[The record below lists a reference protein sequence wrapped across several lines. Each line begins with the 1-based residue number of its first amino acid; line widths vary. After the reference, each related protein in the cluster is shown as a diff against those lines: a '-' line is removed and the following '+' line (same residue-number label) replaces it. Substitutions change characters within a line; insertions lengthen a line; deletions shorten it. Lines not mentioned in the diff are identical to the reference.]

1 VSYGLADF
9 AQFSS
14 NLPSS
19 TQNSNKNKQLQR
31 FIAFG
36 RKPLSAYARALSLHT
51 NTVEQSVDNP
61 FMAVSAPCTVWLVVD
76 CSFFEQKR
84 TSKIGA

>member
-1 VSYGLADF
+1 FANF

-14 NLPSS
+14 NSPSRTS
-19 TQNSNKNKQLQR
+19 NSNKNKQLQR
-31 FIAFG
+31 FSTFR

-61 FMAVSAPCTVWLVVD
+61 FMAFAAPRPTWLVVD
-76 CSFFEQKR
+76 CSFFNQIR
-84 TSKIGA
+84 TGKIRA